1 MSIWKHKGKIIFVA
15 SILVIYAATLIHN
28 LNESQRRSLQL
39 KEAPSTGHEVD
50 VSFQVIS
57 MNPVSSE
64 MTTRVSFLLRGDIA
78 KDPVTP
84 SVDLKFFVNG
94 ILGPQEI
101 DFPRGQRINPVMAVF
116 AVDGNMNRY
125 PLDQY
130 KSLIRIMV
138 TKTIVDRQAHP
149 AESQS
154 TPDAPLIGETADG
167 FVAAPSRGAEPLPIS
182 SSISASIPGFKFE
195 GQRVENSDKGIEGFN
210 IGIRRADNV
219 IVFSF
224 VLMTLM
230 TSLALS
236 VLLMCL
242 SALASSEKLELLPL
256 SLCVSLLFGLPA
268 LRNSQPAVPPLG
280 VLGDYASFIWA
291 EMIVAISAVMM
302 IWNWVIRRHSGSPD
316 HVKLP

>member
-1 MSIWKHKGKIIFVA
+1 LSIWKHKGKIVFVA

-39 KEAPSTGHEVD
+39 KDAPVTGNEVD

-57 MNPVSSE
+57 MSPVTSE

-116 AVDGNMNRY
+116 AVDGNVNRY

-130 KSLIRIMV
+130 KSLIRVMV
-138 TKTIVDRQAHP
+138 TKTIVDRHAHP

-167 FVAAPSRGAEPLPIS
+167 FVAASSPGAEPLPIS

-195 GQRVENSDKGIEGFN
+195 GQRVEHSDKGIEGFN
-210 IGIRRADNV
+210 IGVRRADNV
-219 IVFSF
+219 IVFSL

-280 VLGDYASFIWA
+280 VFGDYVSFIWA

-302 IWNWVIRRHSGSPD
+302 IWNWVIRRHADSAE
-316 HVKLP
+316 HVKQ

>member
-1 MSIWKHKGKIIFVA
+1 MGIWTHKGKIIFVA

-39 KEAPSTGHEVD
+39 KEAPLTGNQVD

-57 MNPVSSE
+57 MNLASSE

-84 SVDLKFFVNG
+84 SVDLKLFVNG

-101 DFPRGQRINPVMAVF
+101 NFARGERINPVVAVF
-116 AVDGNMNRY
+116 AVDGNVNRY
-125 PLDQY
+125 PLDRY
-130 KSLIRIMV
+130 KSLIRVMI
-138 TKTIVDRQAHP
+138 TKTKVDRRAHP

-154 TPDAPLIGETADG
+154 TPAAPPIGVNPDD
-167 FVAAPSRGAEPLPIS
+167 FVAVPSREAEPIPIS

-195 GQRVENSDKGIEGFN
+195 GQRVEHSDLGIEGFN
-210 IGIRRADNV
+210 IDIRRADNV
-219 IVFSF
+219 IVFSV

-230 TSLALS
+230 TSLAIS

-256 SLCVSLLFGLPA
+256 TLCVSLLFGLPA

-280 VLGDYASFIWA
+280 VFGDYVSFIWA

-302 IWNWVIRRHSGSPD
+302 IWNWMIRRHSDSPD
-316 HVKLP
+316 HKIR